1 MANVL
6 SNRYDEKE
14 KRSYSLQQNAN
25 IKNAISDWQCLT
37 FSIKNWWKLKSSI
50 IIKIAQWRRSTQ
62 NGFFG
67 STEMRYLSFQP
78 SPLPIRF
85 VQYLQGMWIRK
96 SVCQHHCISPT
107 RPDISML
114 FNYQIK
120 NSVLAWKILSL
131 ENSSTHK
138 TRERKTQPK
147 NTIRNQLNGTNT
159 YWKNLTEKTM
169 LKLLSKTGYWIK
181 TFLRKSDFH
190 LNFERR
196 NPVLRF
202 TIVLENSLPV
212 TCRLRPKTPRLFAF
226 ITLSL
231 PRSY

>member
-1 MANVL
+1 
-6 SNRYDEKE
+6 
-14 KRSYSLQQNAN
+14 
-25 IKNAISDWQCLT
+25 
-37 FSIKNWWKLKSSI
+37 
-50 IIKIAQWRRSTQ
+50 
-62 NGFFG
+62 
-67 STEMRYLSFQP
+67 MRYLSFQP
-78 SPLPIRF
+78 LPLPIRF
-85 VQYLQGMWIRK
+85 VQHQQGMWIRK

-114 FNYQIK
+114 FNYQ
-120 NSVLAWKILSL
+120 VLFKKIFAL

-138 TRERKTQPK
+138 TKREKKPTKEHKKKP
-147 NTIRNQLNGTNT
+147 
-159 YWKNLTEKTM
+159 TEWNKHM
-169 LKLLSKTGYWIK
+169 LKKFNRKDFIKIASKTSYWIK

>member
-1 MANVL
+1 
-6 SNRYDEKE
+6 
-14 KRSYSLQQNAN
+14 
-25 IKNAISDWQCLT
+25 
-37 FSIKNWWKLKSSI
+37 
-50 IIKIAQWRRSTQ
+50 
-62 NGFFG
+62 
-67 STEMRYLSFQP
+67 MRYLSFQP

-114 FNYQIK
+114 FNYQ
-120 NSVLAWKILSL
+120 VLFKKIFAL

-138 TRERKTQPK
+138 TKREKKPTKEHKKKP
-147 NTIRNQLNGTNT
+147 
-159 YWKNLTEKTM
+159 TEWNKHM
-169 LKLLSKTGYWIK
+169 LKKFNRKDYIKIASKTGYWIK

-190 LNFERR
+190 LNFERC